1 MPGLCARHPRGVI
14 YEHLIL
20 FAAFGVVWAIVAP
33 RVSGSPW
40 GLVAGQAA
48 SLALT
53 AWVCWSLFPEGARR
67 PRVVAVAVYLALAAV
82 STAYALQV
90 PWIPVALRDPEMA
103 RMTGLVA
110 PVLQPLLAFEAGKRA
125 IGEG

>member
-1 MPGLCARHPRGVI
+1 MSGGYRHRPRGLI

-48 SLALT
+48 GLALT

-67 PRVVAVAVYLALAAV
+67 PRGVAVAVYLALAAV
-82 STAYALQV
+82 STAYALQA
-90 PWIPVALRDPEMA
+90 PWIPVALQDPELG
-103 RMTGLVA
+103 RITGLVA
-110 PVLQPLLAFEAGKRA
+110 PVLQPVLSFEAGKRA
-125 IGEG
+125 IGDG

>member
-1 MPGLCARHPRGVI
+1 MSGVCRHRPGGLV

-48 SLALT
+48 GLALVV
-53 AWVCWSLFPEGARR
+53 WVCCLFPEGESR
-67 PRVVAVAVYLALAAV
+67 PRAIAVGVYLALAAL
-82 STAYALQV
+82 STPCALQA
-90 PWIPVALRDPEMA
+90 PWLPEALQDPELA
-103 RMTGLVA
+103 RITGLVA
-110 PVLQPLLAFEAGKRA
+110 PVLQPVLAFEAGKRA
-125 IGEG
+125 IADA

>member
-1 MPGLCARHPRGVI
+1 MSGVYRHRPGGLV

-48 SLALT
+48 GLALVVW
-53 AWVCWSLFPEGARR
+53 ACWSLFPEGESR
-67 PRVVAVAVYLALAAV
+67 PRAIAVGVYLALAAL
-82 STAYALQV
+82 STAYALQA
-90 PWIPVALRDPEMA
+90 PWLPASLHDPEMA

-110 PVLQPLLAFEAGKRA
+110 PVLQPVLAFEAGKRA
-125 IGEG
+125 IADG

>member
-48 SLALT
+48 GLALT
-53 AWVCWSLFPEGARR
+53 AWVCWNLFPEGESR
-67 PRVVAVAVYLALAAV
+67 PRAIAIGVYLALAAL
-82 STAYALQV
+82 STACALQAS
-90 PWIPVALRDPEMA
+90 WIPEALQDPELA

-125 IGEG
+125 LGDG